1 MYFLQGVIYGSIILV
16 VLYIC
21 IIFELANRTVIAMLA
36 ATTAIGVLAALNER
50 PSLEIIITW
59 VDIETLT
66 LLFSMM
72 VIVSILSET
81 GAFNYLG
88 FWVSPMII
96 SPI

>member
-1 MYFLQGVIYGSIILV
+1 MYGSIILV

-88 FWVSPMII
+88 FWAFKGQAHDMFS
-96 SPI
+96 